1 MNAARPA
8 AAVAAAFAV
17 GMILGCGPK
26 RIPTPATPGQSVIAL
41 LPDPES
47 GTTGRAVVSNPGG
60 IVDLTSARDST
71 TVTLNQP
78 PTPVA
83 VLSEADVNRLFG
95 DALTALPVA
104 PEHFVLYFRFES
116 NELTD
121 ASLALLPKVLDA
133 VKQHPFPD
141 VAVVGHTDTTGAS
154 SVNFELGL
162 RRATAIR
169 GRLIEAGIASS
180 MIEVTSHGEADLL
193 IKTADDVAEPR
204 NRRVEITVR

>member
-1 MNAARPA
+1 M
-8 AAVAAAFAV
+8 
-17 GMILGCGPK
+17 
-26 RIPTPATPGQSVIAL
+26 
-41 LPDPES
+41 
-47 GTTGRAVVSNPGG
+47 
-60 IVDLTSARDST
+60 VDLTSAREST
-71 TVTLNQP
+71 TVTPNQP

-83 VLSEADVNRLFG
+83 VLSEADVTRLFG
-95 DALTALPVA
+95 DALTALPMA

-141 VAVVGHTDTTGAS
+141 VAVVGHTDTTGGS

-169 GRLIEAGIASS
+169 SRLIEAGIASA

-193 IKTADDVAEPR
+193 IKTADDVPEPR